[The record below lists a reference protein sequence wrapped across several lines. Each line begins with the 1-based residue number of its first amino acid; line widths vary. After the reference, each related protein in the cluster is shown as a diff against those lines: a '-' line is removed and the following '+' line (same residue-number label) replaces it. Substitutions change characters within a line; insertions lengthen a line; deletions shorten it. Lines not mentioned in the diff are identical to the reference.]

1 MAKGQG
7 KCPDCPAIPAW
18 MTTFSDLMSL
28 LLTFFILLLSF
39 SSVQEDEFKKALGA
53 LQGALGV
60 LSGDPILTSP
70 IKLNVPILKGDITE
84 ARPTLKDAKAEIEKE
99 IEAESQ
105 ESNVEVLQSQE
116 GITIRIS
123 DKALFGSGQADL
135 KPELLPLLNK
145 IGGVLARLPN
155 AVEIEG
161 HTDDRPIRNER
172 FKDNFWLSSARA
184 LNVLNVFVNEVGIVP
199 ERLSAIG
206 YGQFRPLAPNDSEGN
221 RAKNRRVEIKIRGEG
236 AEIRQLLEEAE
247 LGIEE

>member
-1 MAKGQG
+1 MAKGQA
-7 KCPDCPAIPAW
+7 KCEDCPAIPKW

-39 SSVQEDEFKKALGA
+39 SSVQEDDFKKAMGA

-60 LSGDPILTSP
+60 LAGDPILTSP
-70 IKLNVPILKGDITE
+70 IKLNVPILKGEITE

-99 IEAESQ
+99 IEEESQ

-123 DKALFGSGQADL
+123 DRALFASGDSDL
-135 KPELLPLLNK
+135 KTEFLPLLNR

-155 AVEIEG
+155 QVEIEG
-161 HTDDRPIRNER
+161 HTDDRPIRNEQ

-184 LNVLNVFVNEVGIVP
+184 LNVLDVFVNEVGIVP
-199 ERLSAIG
+199 ERLSAVG
-206 YGQFRPLAPNDSEGN
+206 YGEFRPLVDNDSQEN
-221 RAKNRRVEIKIRGEG
+221 RATNRRVEIKIRGKG
-236 AEIRQLLEEAE
+236 DEIRQLLEEAE